1 MSTADSLDDDETE
14 ARQISLSEVPII
26 DFAPFLTGTE
36 TDRKRVATEIA
47 RACRDIGFFYVTG
60 HGVSEELRQDVF
72 NQAEA
77 FYHRPDEEKSP
88 TRATPDWYRGWIPAQ
103 PGTAL
108 SRASR
113 LFEQYR
119 MQADLPPDDPDV
131 KAGSPLYQPNRWPAD
146 MPGFAETCNSY
157 YAAMVELSRHL
168 LRAFALGLG
177 LREDRFE
184 AYFNKPIS
192 QLGLQYYPPL
202 PETAEKDVSNTRS
215 HTDEGP
221 LTILAQGRV
230 SGLEVKRRDGSW
242 IAAPPVEG
250 AYTINVGDMLMWWS
264 NGRYLSNLHRVRNRA
279 GVERFS
285 VPFFMNPDFDTVVAP
300 LPELL
305 EEGEAPIHEPV
316 HVGQHLLRFYASFK
330 TQPTG

>member
-1 MSTADSLDDDETE
+1 MSRTDDLVDDETQAKE
-14 ARQISLSEVPII
+14 IGLSEVPII
-26 DFAPFLTGTE
+26 DLAPFLGGTPS
-36 TDRKRVATEIA
+36 DRARVAAQIA
-47 RACRDIGFFYVTG
+47 QACREIGFFYVVG
-60 HGVSEELRQDVF
+60 HGVPEQLRSDVF
-72 NQAEA
+72 ACAEA
-77 FYHRPDEEKSP
+77 FYHKDDAEKMS
-88 TRATPDWYRGWIPAQ
+88 TLATPDWYRGWIPAQ

-113 LFEQYR
+113 LFEQFR

-131 KAGSPLYQPNRWPAD
+131 RAGSPLYQPNRWPAD
-146 MPGFAETCNSY
+146 MPGFAETCNRY
-157 YAAMVELSRHL
+157 YDAMVALSRHL

-177 LREDRFE
+177 LPEDRFE
-184 AYFNKPIS
+184 GMFNKPLS
-192 QLGLQYYPPL
+192 QLSLQYYPPL
-202 PETAEKDVSNTRS
+202 PEAAEKDVSNTRS

-230 SGLEVKRRDGSW
+230 SGLEVKRRDGTW

-285 VPFFMNPDFDTVVAP
+285 VPFFMNPDFETVVEP

-305 EEGEAPIHEPV
+305 EAGDAPIHEPV
-316 HVGQHLLRFYASFK
+316 RVGEHLLRFYASFK
-330 TQPTG
+330 TQPAA